1 MADKLDDL
9 LRALPEPSLDH
20 QLDQL
25 EPLVWKRI
33 ERSRREI
40 GFNAQ
45 GLRLQFAVAVATLC
59 LGMAL
64 GWSQTGSHTGVAP
77 RQEPPL
83 LLTHADLAL
92 VTGLGAAQ

>member
-1 MADKLDDL
+1 MAEKLDDL
-9 LRALPEPSLDH
+9 LRALPEPALDH

-45 GLRLQFAVAVATLC
+45 GMRLQFAVAVATLC

-64 GWSQTGSHTGVAP
+64 GWSQTSARTPAP